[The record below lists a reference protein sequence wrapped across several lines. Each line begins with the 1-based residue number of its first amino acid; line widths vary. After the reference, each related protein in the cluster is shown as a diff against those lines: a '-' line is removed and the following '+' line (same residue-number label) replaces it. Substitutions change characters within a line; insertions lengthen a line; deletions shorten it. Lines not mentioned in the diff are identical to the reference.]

1 MYCRVSTEHDD
12 QLTSYRAQMEYKNEQ
27 FEVVSI
33 YNERVS
39 GRLLYKRKEQQ
50 RLLYDCGIDVSFY
63 DRDQPLFKI
72 SDRPSLYDVIIV
84 ANTSRFSRNL
94 VEMKQMITALSKKHV
109 KMYFDDLSKF
119 SDDKLQ

>member
-1 MYCRVSTEHDD
+1 
-12 QLTSYRAQMEYKNEQ
+12 MEYKNEQ